1 MTPASRPAWRTRLVR
16 LAPKDRTELVL
27 LLSAIAVVLLI
38 FTFAELAD
46 DVLEGDTQGFDTW
59 LLRALRQPDN
69 PALPLGPAWLQYA
82 ALDVTALGSF
92 TVLGLATLAIAGFLL
107 LQGMARTAAFV
118 FVATTGGWLLNSVL
132 KDVFQRT
139 RPDVVPHLR
148 EVMSLSFPSGHAMTS
163 AAVYLTLGAL
173 TMRVAD
179 RRVTKFYCMAMAML
193 VTFLVG
199 ASRVYLGVHYPSDV
213 LAGWLVGLTWAL
225 VCWAIERRIEHRAGL
240 RREQQV
246 SARAS

>member
-1 MTPASRPAWRTRLVR
+1 M
-16 LAPKDRTELVL
+16 L
-27 LLSAIAVVLLI
+27 LLSAIAVLLLI

-46 DVLEGDTQGFDTW
+46 EVLEGDTHGFDTW
-59 LLRALRQPDN
+59 VLRALRQPGN
-69 PALPLGPAWLQYA
+69 PGLPIGPAWLQSA
-82 ALDVTALGSF
+82 ALDITALGSL
-92 TVLGLATLAIAGFLL
+92 TVLGLATFAIAGFLL
-107 LQGMARTAAFV
+107 LQGMTRTAAFV
-118 FVATTGGWLLNSVL
+118 VVATSGGWLLNDLL
-132 KDVFQRT
+132 KETFQRT

-179 RRVTKFYCMAMAML
+179 RPVTKFYCMAIAML

-199 ASRVYLGVHYPSDV
+199 VSRVYLGVHYPTDV
-213 LAGWLVGLTWAL
+213 LAGWLMGFTWAL
-225 VCWAIERRIEHRAGL
+225 ACWAVERRIERRAGL
-240 RREQQV
+240 RREQQL